1 VTVNLPVYLLRL
13 IGDVVRI
20 NVMELN
26 YKVGDELF

>member
-1 VTVNLPVYLLRL
+1 MTVNLPVYLLRL